1 MLQKASKGM
10 TSTGVALRLYL
21 CNGLWLSCK
30 SCHAVT
36 RHGDVMCDITIDS
49 VGDNTHSLSS
59 GDQLWHWNFL
69 LIVLINEYPC
79 HISIAL
85 LLGDSLTLSIMIS
98 SCLKLLYCIHC
109 SSLPC
114 KNPRKCLPLVLRILY
129 TDSNPTTEKHSCVFK

>member
-36 RHGDVMCDITIDS
+36 RHSDVMWHHHWQCWRQYP
-49 VGDNTHSLSS
+49 LSS